1 MKKFLI
7 ILFAVICLF
16 SVVSCNDT
24 GSDEQVPGGE
34 NLSSEAVFP
43 EKIDYS
49 YIRSQNGST
58 DHAQSKTID
67 ADLSDWTEAE
77 KGNCISLPVE
87 GGQNMTVYAVKKSD
101 GIYIAYDILHSI
113 IMKSS
118 RDPLINTNVSFLL
131 SDGVFRYVS
140 IDDVSDGVTD
150 YSFVS
155 EKKEGEKRHTVFE
168 IFVSKDDI
176 AGFAEDVYGGFSF
189 KDQEVID
196 YYWGFG
202 ANWSWYDNSDENAS
216 LLITEQGLIRRGEE
230 HKEDL
235 VLDGD
240 PSDAFWKDVG
250 GEGFV
255 TTTYNYDGYFSMQAV
270 LKEDGVYIAF
280 TAEHKDNANYPRY
293 WCYNTNFEIKIGSA
307 NAFSHHIV
315 SMYEQTQTL
324 STVSVKEAKM
334 ITVYDDDIKKFITLA
349 EIFIP
354 YESCVAGASV
364 ESENLYIGASFR
376 ADAASSQ
383 AVGAMVWTPLYF
395 NGKNTWD
402 MNALRVTAEGLVA

>member
-1 MKKFLI
+1 MKKLLI
-7 ILFAVICLF
+7 IVLVLVCLF
-16 SVVSCNDT
+16 SLAACQGTENSGQDSGGGDVVS
-24 GSDEQVPGGE
+24 GSEY
-34 NLSSEAVFP
+34 P
-43 EKIDYS
+43 EKVDYS

-58 DHAQSKTID
+58 GHAQSKTID
-67 ADLSDWTEAE
+67 ADLSDWTDEE
-77 KGNCISLPVE
+77 KENCISLPVE
-87 GGQNMTVYAVKKSD
+87 GGQNMTVYAVKKTD

-118 RDPLINTNVSFLL
+118 RDPLINTNVSFSLN
-131 SDGVFRYVS
+131 DGVFRYVS
-140 IDDVSDGVTD
+140 IDDICSGVTD

-168 IFVSKDDI
+168 IFVSKEEVEGFSEDI
-176 AGFAEDVYGGFSF
+176 YGGFSF

-202 ANWSWYDNSDENAS
+202 STWNWYDNSNNNAS
-216 LLITEQGLIRRGEE
+216 LMITEQGLLRPGEAPAE
-230 HKEDL
+230 G
-235 VLDGD
+235 VVFDGD
-240 PSDAFWKDVG
+240 PSEDFWEDIG
-250 GEGFV
+250 GEGNI
-255 TTTYNYDGYFSMQAV
+255 TTSYNYDGYFAMQAV

-280 TAEHKDNANYPRY
+280 TAEHNDNANYPRY

-307 NAFSHHIV
+307 QAYSHHIIA
-315 SMYEQTQTL
+315 MYEQTQTL

-334 ITVYDDDIKKFITLA
+334 ITVFDDEIEKYVTLA

-354 YESCVAGASV
+354 YESCIEGASM
-364 ESENLYIGASFR
+364 ESEDLYIGASFR

-395 NGKNTWD
+395 NGKDTWE
-402 MNALRVTAEGLVA
+402 MNALRVTAQGLAA